1 MSPLRNAVRLVD
13 RIERNSDF
21 AQEIDIILLRKRSA
35 NYGNGVLVEREK
47 RPIDLFDIKEFV
59 KVKKR
64 NKLFDALDKKAP
76 TTPTP
81 VPELEKEKEEI
92 KEENK
97 FASKGF
103 NPFNTAETTP
113 KDIKTSNSKFEKSF
127 IENEVEKPKEEPAV
141 EEKPVKENNSTF
153 DFSKYP
159 SFEENLS
166 KPEEKPATPKFDVDD
181 LVKRIDAKIAEL
193 EKEEEAQKSAQ
204 KEESIKQPT
213 IEQQTKPKKEEPE
226 IERFDLG
233 TTYDT
238 SEKEEPVVNI
248 DNDSIVVSDETTDD
262 QYYDDF
268 FND

>member
-1 MSPLRNAVRLVD
+1 M
-13 RIERNSDF
+13 
-21 AQEIDIILLRKRSA
+21 
-35 NYGNGVLVEREK
+35 
-47 RPIDLFDIKEFV
+47 
-59 KVKKR
+59 
-64 NKLFDALDKKAP
+64 
-76 TTPTP
+76 
-81 VPELEKEKEEI
+81 
-92 KEENK
+92 
-97 FASKGF
+97 
-103 NPFNTAETTP
+103 
-113 KDIKTSNSKFEKSF
+113 
-127 IENEVEKPKEEPAV
+127 EKPKEEPAV

-159 SFEENLS
+159 SFEESLS

>member
-1 MSPLRNAVRLVD
+1 
-13 RIERNSDF
+13 
-21 AQEIDIILLRKRSA
+21 
-35 NYGNGVLVEREK
+35 
-47 RPIDLFDIKEFV
+47 
-59 KVKKR
+59 
-64 NKLFDALDKKAP
+64 
-76 TTPTP
+76 
-81 VPELEKEKEEI
+81 
-92 KEENK
+92 
-97 FASKGF
+97 
-103 NPFNTAETTP
+103 
-113 KDIKTSNSKFEKSF
+113 
-127 IENEVEKPKEEPAV
+127 
-141 EEKPVKENNSTF
+141 
-153 DFSKYP
+153 
-159 SFEENLS
+159 
-166 KPEEKPATPKFDVDD
+166 FDVDD

-213 IEQQTKPKKEEPE
+213 IEQQTEPKKEEPE